1 MQQAF
6 SPRTCRLVKV
16 PVHANEDVHCPECG
30 EQLVALPGE
39 PLILRHRANRA
50 ATPCRLRRAEG
61 EANQAPLLYSRIGDG
76 ARHLVTS
83 LTADQVSQMITDLGM
98 CGVSRETYGLV
109 VERRLPL
116 WLCEPKVWGDTLR
129 DVRLKMFPFEALS
142 CAGMLVDHITA
153 SARNT
158 TESTGML
165 ECLLTW
171 AWASV
176 LETLLAMPLAERAPI
191 APLILRL
198 LQAMA
203 DGHFDGEIAVT
214 GHVRDYLQAKLP
226 VDALPKSCCRVQ
238 VPELVR
244 VLVATRAMSIL
255 QRLDLD
261 RHLDLRTPLAI
272 SQQLGWVFLLQAPD
286 YSIPDGIK
294 TDVVVLG
301 RMDARQTDGA
311 RTPFDEAMRM
321 SVGLIGVGYKPL
333 IWKLVRRPHQFSALL
348 LGKLDDFA
356 MMRTR
361 PEQPRFYALAAAKA
375 TDIFLKVVR
384 G

>member
-1 MQQAF
+1 MQHAF
-6 SPRTCRLVKV
+6 NPRTCRLVKV
-16 PVHANEDVHCPECG
+16 PVRTNEDVYCPECG
-30 EQLVALPGE
+30 EQLVASPGE
-39 PLILRHRANRA
+39 PLVLLHRSNRA
-50 ATPCRLRRAEG
+50 GTPCRLRRAEG
-61 EANQAPLLYSRIGDG
+61 EANPAPLLYSRIGDG
-76 ARHLVTS
+76 ARQLVIS
-83 LTADQVSQMITDLGM
+83 LTADQLNQMITDLGM

-109 VERRLPL
+109 GERRLFL
-116 WLCEPKVWGDTLR
+116 RLCEPKVWGDALR
-129 DVRLKMFPFEALS
+129 DVQLRMRPSEPLS
-142 CAGMLVDHITA
+142 CAGMLVDHVTA

-158 TESTGML
+158 TPSTDML

-203 DGHFDGEIAVT
+203 DGHFDGEVAVT

-226 VDALPKSCCRVQ
+226 IDVLPKACRSFQ

-272 SQQLGWVFLLQAPD
+272 SQHLGWVFLLQAPA
-286 YSIPDGIK
+286 YSIPDGIGK
-294 TDVVVLG
+294 DVVMLG

-311 RTPFDEAMRM
+311 RTPFDEAQRL
-321 SVGLIGVGYKPL
+321 SVGLIGEGYKPL
-333 IWKLVRRPHQFSALL
+333 IWRLVRRPHQFSALL
-348 LGKLDDFA
+348 VGNLDDFA

-361 PEQPRFYALAAAKA
+361 ADQPRFYAVDAAKA
-375 TDIFLKVVR
+375 TDIFLTVVR

>member
-1 MQQAF
+1 MQHAF

-16 PVHANEDVHCPECG
+16 PVSTGEDVHCPECG
-30 EQLVALPGE
+30 DQLVASSGE
-39 PLILRHRANRA
+39 PLVLRHRANRA
-50 ATPCRLRRAEG
+50 GTPCRQRRAEG
-61 EANQAPLLYSRIGDG
+61 EANPAPLLYSRIGDG

-83 LTADQVSQMITDLGM
+83 LTADQVSQMLIDLGM
-98 CGVSRETYGLV
+98 CGVSHETYGIV

-116 WLCEPKVWGDTLR
+116 RLCEPKVWSDTFR
-129 DVRLKMFPFEALS
+129 DVRLKTPPFEALS

-153 SARNT
+153 STLNT
-158 TESTGML
+158 TPSTDML

-171 AWASV
+171 TWASV

-203 DGHFDGEIAVT
+203 DGHFEGEIAVT
-214 GHVRDYLQAKLP
+214 GHVRDYLNAKLP
-226 VDALPKSCCRVQ
+226 VDALPKACRSVQ
-238 VPELVR
+238 VPELIR

-272 SQQLGWVFLLQAPD
+272 SQHLGWVFLLQAPA
-286 YSIPDGIK
+286 YSIPDGIG

-311 RTPFDEAMRM
+311 RTPFDEAVRM
-321 SVGLIGVGYKPL
+321 SVGLIGAGYSPL

-361 PEQPRFYALAAAKA
+361 PEQPRFYTVDATKA

>member
-1 MQQAF
+1 MQHAF

-16 PVHANEDVHCPECG
+16 PVRTNEDVHCPECG
-30 EQLVALPGE
+30 DQLVASLGE
-39 PLILRHRANRA
+39 PFVLRHRANRA
-50 ATPCRLRRAEG
+50 GTPCRLRRAEG
-61 EANQAPLLYSRIGDG
+61 EANPALLLYSRIGDG
-76 ARHLVTS
+76 ARQLVTN

-98 CGVSRETYGLV
+98 CGVSRETYGMT

-116 WLCEPKVWGDTLR
+116 RLCEPKVWGDTFR
-129 DVRLKMFPFEALS
+129 DVRLKTPPFEALS
-142 CAGMLVDHITA
+142 CAGMLVDHIAA
-153 SARNT
+153 SARNIT
-158 TESTGML
+158 PSTDML

-176 LETLLAMPLAERAPI
+176 VETLLAMPLVERAPI

-203 DGHFDGEIAVT
+203 DGHFQGEIAVT
-214 GHVRDYLQAKLP
+214 GHVRDYLHAKLP
-226 VDALPKSCCRVQ
+226 VDALPKASRSVQ

-244 VLVATRAMSIL
+244 VLVATRTMSIL

-261 RHLDLRTPLAI
+261 RHLDLLTPLAI
-272 SQQLGWVFLLQAPD
+272 SQHLGWVFLLQAPA
-286 YSIPDGIK
+286 YSIPDGIG

-321 SVGLIGVGYKPL
+321 SVGLIGAGYMPL
-333 IWKLVRRPHQFSALL
+333 IWKLVRRPHQFSAML

-356 MMRTR
+356 LMRIR

-375 TDIFLKVVR
+375 TDIFHKVVR

>member
-1 MQQAF
+1 MQHAF

-16 PVHANEDVHCPECG
+16 PVSTKEDVHCPECG
-30 EQLVALPGE
+30 DQLVASSGE
-39 PLILRHRANRA
+39 PLVLRHRANRA
-50 ATPCRLRRAEG
+50 GTPCRLRRAEG
-61 EANQAPLLYSRIGDG
+61 DANPAPLLYSRIGDG
-76 ARHLVTS
+76 ARQLVTS
-83 LTADQVSQMITDLGM
+83 LTADQVNQLITDLGM
-98 CGVSRETYGLV
+98 CGVSRETYGLTV
-109 VERRLPL
+109 VRRLPL
-116 WLCEPKVWGDTLR
+116 RLCEPKAWGDTFR

-158 TESTGML
+158 TPSMDML

-176 LETLLAMPLAERAPI
+176 LETLLAMPVSERAPI

-203 DGHFDGEIAVT
+203 DGHFEGEIAVT
-214 GHVRDYLQAKLP
+214 GHVRDYLHTKLP
-226 VDALPKSCCRVQ
+226 VDVLPKACRSLQ
-238 VPELVR
+238 VSELAR
-244 VLVATRAMSIL
+244 ILVATRAMSML

-272 SQQLGWVFLLQAPD
+272 SQHLGWVFLLQAPA
-286 YSIPDGIK
+286 YSIPEGIEN
-294 TDVVVLG
+294 DVVVLG

-321 SVGLIGVGYKPL
+321 SVGLIGAGYKPL

-348 LGKLDDFA
+348 LGKLDEFA

-361 PEQPRFYALAAAKA
+361 PEQPRFYAVDATKA